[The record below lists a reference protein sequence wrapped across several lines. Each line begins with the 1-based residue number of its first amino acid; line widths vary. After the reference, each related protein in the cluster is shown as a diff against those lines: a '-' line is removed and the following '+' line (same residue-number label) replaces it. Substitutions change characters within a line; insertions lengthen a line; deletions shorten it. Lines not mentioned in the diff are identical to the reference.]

1 MPVPNKSIELDEYEL
16 HLLKLWYLSC
26 EDMQIAQGG
35 CSKCSFAKICSSL
48 NSKLGLGELDEHSKD
63 NRRTD

>member
-35 CSKCSFAKICSSL
+35 CSKCSFAEICSALSL
-48 NSKLGLGELDEHSKD
+48 KLGLGELDEHSKD